1 MNILYIHGI
10 KVQVISDDN
19 SLSKFIKKS
28 FPYFQSE
35 VDTTFKLDVTLKL
48 NEIINPDIKS
58 INLTKIGNGV
68 FLSSKKLLLCS
79 GLYIYEVF
87 KEKNRLSLIVYTQD
101 RESLYGKTKLFIKSN
116 FVAIDYYNIVRH
128 TIILPILWILSRYF
142 NIFTLHGS
150 AVEING
156 SGYSFVGLAGIG
168 KSINSIYYAMDK
180 KNKFLSD
187 NYLLYDENHIYPFP
201 EWIRMVGKTEEILPN
216 INEFLFKSNLSRYGK
231 KYYPIPND
239 SISQKISPKIL
250 LFPCLGNS
258 CSFLKINDDIAMD
271 RIILSK
277 NHVRE
282 FPEHTFIG
290 LLDYFFEFT
299 HSKYELEMKVLK
311 TFLEKNDIYLF
322 TLDKSA
328 SLDENKLFLM
338 NEIKKYEEN

>member
-1 MNILYIHGI
+1 LNILYIHGI

-101 RESLYGKTKLFIKSN
+101 RESLYGKTKLFIKYKLL
-116 FVAIDYYNIVRH
+116 ATDYYYVVRH
-128 TIILPILWILSRYF
+128 AIILPVLWILSRYF

-156 SGYSFVGLAGIG
+156 SGYSFAGLAGIG
-168 KSINSIYYAMDK
+168 KSILSIYYAMDE

-187 NYLLYDENHIYPFP
+187 NYLLYDENYIYPFP
-201 EWIRMVGKTEEILPN
+201 EWIRIVDKAEKMLPN
-216 INEFLFKSNLSRYGK
+216 MNDFLCGSEISRYGK
-231 KYYPIPND
+231 KYYQIPND
-239 SISQKISPKIL
+239 SISSKIKPKIL
-250 LFPCLGNS
+250 LFPQLGNKTS
-258 CSFLKINDDIAMD
+258 LSQINDEIAMD

-282 FPEHTFIG
+282 FPEHTFVG

-299 HSKYELEMKVLK
+299 NSKYEFEMKVLK
-311 TFLEKNDIYLF
+311 IFLEKNDIYTF
-322 TLDKSA
+322 TLDKKL
-328 SLDENKLFLM
+328 SLDKNNLFLM
-338 NEIKKYEEN
+338 NEIKRYEKY